1 MQITY
6 CKSTPLRVTT
16 GSLYKTFGY
25 LTRKSLVNIFSLG
38 TTTVP
43 SVYLH
48 VHLFCDLKWNNQTV
62 VSWYEKPGKLLPKP
76 RVFFSHRAID
86 WLISKAFYVQNWL
99 ARRNM
104 KAITCSC
111 LILTLFFNPL
121 LWYYFK
127 AGEDPLV
134 SLFLCTS
141 FYYIMYLITHISLK

>member
-6 CKSTPLRVTT
+6 CKSTPLRVTI
-16 GSLYKTFGY
+16 GSLNKTFGY
-25 LTRKSLVNIFSLG
+25 LTRKSIVNIFSLG
-38 TTTVP
+38 TTTVH

-48 VHLFCDLKWNNQTV
+48 VHLFCDLTWNNQTV
-62 VSWYEKPGKLLPKP
+62 VSRYEEIAQAKG
-76 RVFFSHRAID
+76 FFSQRAID
-86 WLISKAFYVQNWL
+86 WLISKAFYLQKLWL
-99 ARRNM
+99 ARRNL
-104 KAITCSC
+104 KVITCIC

-121 LWYYFK
+121 PWYYLK